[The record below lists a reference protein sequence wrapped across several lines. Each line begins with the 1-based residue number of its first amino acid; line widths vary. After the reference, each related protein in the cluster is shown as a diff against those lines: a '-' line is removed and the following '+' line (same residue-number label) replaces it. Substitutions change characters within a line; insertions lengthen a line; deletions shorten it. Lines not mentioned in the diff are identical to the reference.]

1 MYIYMYNLL
10 IMNENFFNG
19 YNIIILDIFYFCII
33 LFGIFIIT
41 TKNPIHSILYLIFLF
56 SIIALYLIY
65 LELDFIGLSYLIVYI
80 GAVSILFL
88 FILMLINVR
97 TSEIQ
102 SNTNN
107 SIPLILM
114 ILILFSNTLT
124 KTLPNNIYVD
134 NNSIIRFNNNFKNLL
149 FVTDNTWDN
158 NLIGLS
164 YITNIGNIIYTS
176 HNIWLIIVSFIL
188 LLAMTG
194 VIIITISYDSY
205 NTLYSNRTY

>member
-1 MYIYMYNLL
+1 
-10 IMNENFFNG
+10 MNENFFNG

-33 LFGIFIIT
+33 LFGILIIT

-107 SIPLILM
+107 SIPLIFM
-114 ILILFSNTLT
+114 ILILFSNALT

-134 NNSIIRFNNNFKNLL
+134 NNTIIKFNNNFKNLL
-149 FVTDNTWDN
+149 FVSGNT
-158 NLIGLS
+158 
-164 YITNIGNIIYTS
+164 
-176 HNIWLIIVSFIL
+176 
-188 LLAMTG
+188 
-194 VIIITISYDSY
+194 
-205 NTLYSNRTY
+205 